1 MYILQYTF
9 EYMTIGTNKLAWQ
22 KSKIGWVRQ
31 KLVWAKL
38 TFLIPKMQNY
48 NIAFSLKMQQKVNLA
63 MVKF

>member
-1 MYILQYTF
+1 
-9 EYMTIGTNKLAWQ
+9 MTIGTNKLAWQ